1 MTKYLLGLISLWLM
15 CSCSD
20 TDPGETPPIDPPT
33 PTPTV
38 TITKPEFVFGFQG
51 QSKYSYCPSA
61 LKQADGTVHLYF
73 CGNPENLIMVDN
85 IFHIKINPDGTQTA
99 AKSVLQPGVPGSWD
113 DHHTCDPSV
122 IEGNFTWKNTT
133 YKYAMFF
140 LSNMYGV
147 YYNEIGVAFSN
158 DLDADSWVKYP
169 QQIVKKTWS
178 SEGDQEIGGGG
189 KSAVTGNIF
198 TGILYAGLV
207 LGGVWLICKKM
218 LKIPVTDFKVGK
230 PDLHPFWIIAA
241 FAMPLLVILV
251 YQLFAGTWQ
260 QSSMEPETIK
270 RLVAGSVAYLG
281 LATGIVEETV
291 FRGVIMSSVE
301 YAWNRKIAVIVPSVL
316 FGCLHI
322 EEGMSI
328 SGMIQVVIAGSL
340 VGILFS
346 LVTCYTGTIWYSA
359 LMHGVWNCLM
369 IGGLIYIGSAVDGT
383 AWYNYVLDTDSF
395 LLTGGEFG
403 VESSVISIAAY
414 LLFAVIA
421 LLLLSKKK
429 EA

>member
-1 MTKYLLGLISLWLM
+1 MRGNNQTKFSGTKAVWVSILALCLL
-15 CSCSD
+15 
-20 TDPGETPPIDPPT
+20 
-33 PTPTV
+33 
-38 TITKPEFVFGFQG
+38 
-51 QSKYSYCPSA
+51 
-61 LKQADGTVHLYF
+61 
-73 CGNPENLIMVDN
+73 
-85 IFHIKINPDGTQTA
+85 
-99 AKSVLQPGVPGSWD
+99 
-113 DHHTCDPSV
+113 
-122 IEGNFTWKNTT
+122 
-133 YKYAMFF
+133 
-140 LSNMYGV
+140 
-147 YYNEIGVAFSN
+147 AFSQ
-158 DLDADSWVKYP
+158 LLALL
-169 QQIVKKTWS
+169 
-178 SEGDQEIGGGG
+178 IGNMLVAGGM
-189 KSAVTGNIF
+189 SAVTGNIF

-369 IGGLIYIGSAVDGT
+369 IGGLIHIGSAVDGT

>member
-1 MTKYLLGLISLWLM
+1 MPVKEKGADMRGNNQTKFSGTKAVWVSILALCLL
-15 CSCSD
+15 
-20 TDPGETPPIDPPT
+20 
-33 PTPTV
+33 
-38 TITKPEFVFGFQG
+38 
-51 QSKYSYCPSA
+51 
-61 LKQADGTVHLYF
+61 
-73 CGNPENLIMVDN
+73 
-85 IFHIKINPDGTQTA
+85 
-99 AKSVLQPGVPGSWD
+99 
-113 DHHTCDPSV
+113 
-122 IEGNFTWKNTT
+122 
-133 YKYAMFF
+133 
-140 LSNMYGV
+140 
-147 YYNEIGVAFSN
+147 AFSQ
-158 DLDADSWVKYP
+158 LLALL
-169 QQIVKKTWS
+169 
-178 SEGDQEIGGGG
+178 IGNMLVAGGM
-189 KSAVTGNIF
+189 SAVTGNIF

>member
-1 MTKYLLGLISLWLM
+1 MRGNNQTKFSGTKAVGVSILALCLL
-15 CSCSD
+15 
-20 TDPGETPPIDPPT
+20 
-33 PTPTV
+33 
-38 TITKPEFVFGFQG
+38 
-51 QSKYSYCPSA
+51 
-61 LKQADGTVHLYF
+61 
-73 CGNPENLIMVDN
+73 
-85 IFHIKINPDGTQTA
+85 
-99 AKSVLQPGVPGSWD
+99 
-113 DHHTCDPSV
+113 
-122 IEGNFTWKNTT
+122 
-133 YKYAMFF
+133 
-140 LSNMYGV
+140 
-147 YYNEIGVAFSN
+147 AFSQ
-158 DLDADSWVKYP
+158 LLALL
-169 QQIVKKTWS
+169 
-178 SEGDQEIGGGG
+178 IGNMLVAGGM
-189 KSAVTGNIF
+189 SAVTGNIF

-230 PDLHPFWIIAA
+230 PDLYPFWIIAA

-301 YAWNRKIAVIVPSVL
+301 YAWNQKIAVIVPSVL

-346 LVTCYTGTIWYSA
+346 LVACYTGTIWYSA

-369 IGGLIYIGSAVDGT
+369 IGGLIHIGSVVDGT

>member
-1 MTKYLLGLISLWLM
+1 MRGNNQTKFSGTKAVWVSILALCLL
-15 CSCSD
+15 
-20 TDPGETPPIDPPT
+20 
-33 PTPTV
+33 
-38 TITKPEFVFGFQG
+38 
-51 QSKYSYCPSA
+51 
-61 LKQADGTVHLYF
+61 
-73 CGNPENLIMVDN
+73 
-85 IFHIKINPDGTQTA
+85 
-99 AKSVLQPGVPGSWD
+99 
-113 DHHTCDPSV
+113 
-122 IEGNFTWKNTT
+122 
-133 YKYAMFF
+133 
-140 LSNMYGV
+140 
-147 YYNEIGVAFSN
+147 AFSQ
-158 DLDADSWVKYP
+158 LLALL
-169 QQIVKKTWS
+169 
-178 SEGDQEIGGGG
+178 IGNMLVAGGM
-189 KSAVTGNIF
+189 SAVTGNIF

-291 FRGVIMSSVE
+291 FRGVIRSSVE

>member
-1 MTKYLLGLISLWLM
+1 MPVKEKGADMRGNNQTKFSGTKAVGVSILALCLL
-15 CSCSD
+15 
-20 TDPGETPPIDPPT
+20 
-33 PTPTV
+33 
-38 TITKPEFVFGFQG
+38 
-51 QSKYSYCPSA
+51 
-61 LKQADGTVHLYF
+61 
-73 CGNPENLIMVDN
+73 
-85 IFHIKINPDGTQTA
+85 
-99 AKSVLQPGVPGSWD
+99 
-113 DHHTCDPSV
+113 
-122 IEGNFTWKNTT
+122 
-133 YKYAMFF
+133 
-140 LSNMYGV
+140 
-147 YYNEIGVAFSN
+147 AFSQ
-158 DLDADSWVKYP
+158 LLALL
-169 QQIVKKTWS
+169 
-178 SEGDQEIGGGG
+178 IGNMLVAGGM
-189 KSAVTGNIF
+189 SAVTGNIF

-414 LLFAVIA
+414 LFFAVIA

>member
-1 MTKYLLGLISLWLM
+1 MRWFRG
-15 CSCSD
+15 
-20 TDPGETPPIDPPT
+20 
-33 PTPTV
+33 
-38 TITKPEFVFGFQG
+38 
-51 QSKYSYCPSA
+51 A
-61 LKQADGTVHLYF
+61 
-73 CGNPENLIMVDN
+73 
-85 IFHIKINPDGTQTA
+85 
-99 AKSVLQPGVPGSWD
+99 
-113 DHHTCDPSV
+113 
-122 IEGNFTWKNTT
+122 
-133 YKYAMFF
+133 
-140 LSNMYGV
+140 
-147 YYNEIGVAFSN
+147 
-158 DLDADSWVKYP
+158 
-169 QQIVKKTWS
+169 
-178 SEGDQEIGGGG
+178 GGM
-189 KSAVTGNIF
+189 SAVTGNIF

>member
-1 MTKYLLGLISLWLM
+1 MRGNNQTKFSGTKAVWVSILALCLL
-15 CSCSD
+15 
-20 TDPGETPPIDPPT
+20 
-33 PTPTV
+33 
-38 TITKPEFVFGFQG
+38 
-51 QSKYSYCPSA
+51 
-61 LKQADGTVHLYF
+61 
-73 CGNPENLIMVDN
+73 
-85 IFHIKINPDGTQTA
+85 
-99 AKSVLQPGVPGSWD
+99 
-113 DHHTCDPSV
+113 
-122 IEGNFTWKNTT
+122 
-133 YKYAMFF
+133 
-140 LSNMYGV
+140 
-147 YYNEIGVAFSN
+147 AFSQ
-158 DLDADSWVKYP
+158 LLALL
-169 QQIVKKTWS
+169 
-178 SEGDQEIGGGG
+178 IGNMLVAGGM
-189 KSAVTGNIF
+189 SAVTGNIF